1 MIKIRVNAYGIPH
14 AISQSKLMPR
24 GDDVMIK
31 LNYGKYTVPES
42 LDKIIELQKQLH
54 EEGLLDHGDL
64 LGYYFSHEG
73 LDSRYLNTPL
83 DVISFATPG
92 SDGIHYGFLTDFG
105 QVEDLEKAY
114 IVRVSP
120 MDFDEPVKIVA
131 RNIDDF
137 MRILCFSPIVLDLV
151 DISTSESDFK
161 KYPELSTDNYTNVG
175 GNQVGEILRETFQLE
190 PIEFIRDY
198 LQKVKRERENE
209 IVLSSADGI
218 GVVNKKQ
225 HTKNGVK

>member
-1 MIKIRVNAYGIPH
+1 M
-14 AISQSKLMPR
+14 
-24 GDDVMIK
+24 
-31 LNYGKYTVPES
+31 ES
-42 LDKIIELQKQLH
+42 ILFLKSLYKIIELQKHLH
-54 EEGLLDHGDL
+54 KDGLLDHGDL

-120 MDFDEPVKIVA
+120 MDFDEPVKIIA

-151 DISTSESDFK
+151 DISTSESDFEK
-161 KYPELSTDNYTNVG
+161 WLKNTRSYPLINILML
-175 GNQVGEILRETFQLE
+175 GEIKLEKFFVKHSNLNQLSLYV
-190 PIEFIRDY
+190 IICKKLSVKGKMRLFY
-198 LQKVKRERENE
+198 LLQMV
-209 IVLSSADGI
+209 
-218 GVVNKKQ
+218 
-225 HTKNGVK
+225 

>member
-1 MIKIRVNAYGIPH
+1 
-14 AISQSKLMPR
+14 
-24 GDDVMIK
+24 MIK
-31 LNYGKYTVPES
+31 LNYGKYAIPEK
-42 LDKIIELQKQLH
+42 LYKIIELQKHLH

-64 LGYYFSHEG
+64 LGYYFSLEG

-92 SDGIHYGFLTDFG
+92 SDGIAYGFLTDFG
-105 QVEDLEKAY
+105 QVEDLEKAC
-114 IVRVSP
+114 ILRVSP
-120 MDFDEPVKIVA
+120 MDFDEPVKIIA

-151 DISTSESDFK
+151 DISTSESDFEKLVK
-161 KYPELSTDNYTNVG
+161 KYPELSTDKYTNVG
-175 GNQVGEILRETFQLE
+175 ENQVRGIFHETFQLE

-198 LQKVKRERENE
+198 LQKVKRE
-209 IVLSSADGI
+209 IALSSADGI

-225 HTKNGVK
+225 HTKNRVS